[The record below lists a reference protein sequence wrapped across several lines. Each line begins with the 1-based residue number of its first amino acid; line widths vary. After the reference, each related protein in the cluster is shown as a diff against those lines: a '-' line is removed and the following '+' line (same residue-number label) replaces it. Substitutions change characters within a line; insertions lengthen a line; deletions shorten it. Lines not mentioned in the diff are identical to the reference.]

1 MWFALSIPLVVMV
14 VAVLM
19 ERFEQRYVPDPSI
32 GTPELAESTVDLGG
46 QGRA

>member
-1 MWFALSIPLVVMV
+1 MWFALGIPLVVMV

-19 ERFEQRYVPDPSI
+19 ERFEQRYIPPGDTPD
-32 GTPELAESTVDLGG
+32 LAESTVDLRG

>member
-1 MWFALSIPLVVMV
+1 MWFALVVPLILMA

-19 ERFEQRYVPDPSI
+19 ERLEQRYIPSS
-32 GTPELAESTVDLGG
+32 GTPDLAESTVDLRG

>member
-19 ERFEQRYVPDPSI
+19 ERLERRYMPEPD
-32 GTPELAESTVDLGG
+32 LAESTVDLAVGTEPK
-46 QGRA
+46 ALP